1 MREIVLDTET
11 TGLNP
16 KKGDR
21 VIEIGCVELIDKI
34 ITGEN
39 YHIYLNPCFT
49 VSPAAYNVHGLSNE
63 FLSDQPLFK
72 DVVDEFLDFIKGD
85 TLIIHNANF
94 DIKFLNNELKLAS
107 KFQLRNKV
115 IDTLKIA
122 REKFPNSAV
131 NLDALCKKL
140 NVSNF
145 TRDKHGA
152 LLDSEILAAVYLKM
166 VVAEQNSLTFTSK
179 NKDANSDE
187 ENIQRINFPQRNYD
201 LNAKEK
207 EQHSEMLKLIKDPIW
222 NKSE

>member
-1 MREIVLDTET
+1 MS
-11 TGLNP
+11 
-16 KKGDR
+16 
-21 VIEIGCVELIDKI
+21 DK
-34 ITGEN
+34 
-39 YHIYLNPCFT
+39 
-49 VSPAAYNVHGLSNE
+49 
-63 FLSDQPLFK
+63 PLFK

-140 NVSNF
+140 NVSNV